1 MKKPLMIMLLLLLA
15 GFLLGACSN
24 EATDSPDGTGIGR
37 VTEVETVYIGALFP
51 SSGAQAELVADLQAA
66 MLVAADIIN
75 NAHDI
80 EWDMA
85 QNAGLANYGK
95 AQVEIVFAD
104 CGVTAASAREAAE
117 RLIAQGVS
125 IITGCYDSTLT
136 EAVAEVCQK
145 HNIPMISGSAKED
158 HLTDGG
164 RTYAPVFNRIAMSS
178 TLETELFLTYLNQ
191 YNLTTNAG
199 IKKAAIAYINN
210 DYGNKAAENLEN
222 RLLSSGLQVVAV
234 VSYEAS
240 SNDFTEPASKMI
252 ANAPDVIFQISST
265 ADLVGFAQA
274 YQGAAFTPALA
285 LCYTGGFQQDDFL
298 LTVLDLG
305 VEFYSGTIVCPDT
318 LYDDGDAEK
327 TDAKE
332 TAADIFSYI
341 DQLYR
346 KQVHQGMDT
355 YAYLEFASI
364 IVAAQAVEAAGTTEP
379 EALNAALKETVFAA
393 PYLFSGSI
401 DFDEQG
407 QNIIEPGYI
416 ATIKE
421 GRYQWSFSPVNVE
434 QNSLTN

>member
-145 HNIPMISGSAKED
+145 HNIPM
-158 HLTDGG
+158 TDGG

-434 QNSLTN
+434 QNSLTT